1 MAGPVLSAEDASYA
15 EPAVGPIPDGWDSGL
30 DTVALGR
37 DAALQQSSWRSEG
50 PLSSGAARV
59 ERFLQA
65 QGFERAPWLTIA
77 FGFGIAAW
85 FVLGTWREW
94 LGFVAAMLA
103 ICFIAAG
110 AMRADGRFVLLR
122 QALIAVALLA
132 AAGLA
137 VVWSKSVLIGTP
149 PIEHSMVALMTGK
162 VTYREDDPAYQ
173 RIRLIVSTRDSAG
186 KPLSVRLNLPQQLD
200 DPRIDEG
207 AVIKARVR
215 LVPPAPAMLPGA
227 YDFALTAW
235 FAGLSATG
243 SVLEKV
249 VVVTDSDHSDW
260 LHGMQAALSRHVRT
274 HLPGA
279 AGSIADAYA
288 SGNQG
293 AIPLS
298 DQQAMRTAGLT
309 HLLSISGLHV
319 SAVIGAVYFLVVRL
333 LALWPW
339 LALRVRLPV
348 IGAGAGALAGI
359 AYTLLTGS
367 QVPTVRSCI
376 GALLVLAAMAL
387 GREAL
392 SLRMLAVGAF
402 FVLLFWPEAL
412 AGPSFQLSFAAV
424 LAIISLHSSE
434 PVRKMLGPHEPS
446 LLGRFRREI
455 VGLLVTGATV
465 ELSLLPIGLFHFH
478 RAGLY
483 GVIANVV
490 AIPLTTFVTMP
501 LLGLALF
508 LDLFHLGAPVW
519 WLTGVS
525 IDAMLGLASWFA
537 RQPGAVTWLPEMG
550 QAGFALFVAGG
561 LWLALWRGRVRL
573 WGLVP
578 ICAGVLHLALL
589 RPPDILVSGDGRH
602 VGITGD
608 GANELL
614 VLRGGRDGVQS
625 YASDT
630 LGEIAGRSGDL
641 KLLADW
647 PGAQCND
654 DFCTATLTRGGRD
667 WHLLISRGKDA
678 VPERAIAAACERV
691 DIVIADRRLPKSCH
705 PSWLKADRTM
715 LDLTGGI
722 AIDLADRGIK
732 TVAEGEG
739 DHGWWKP
746 TVRAPYVRV
755 RASPSAALVGLAT
768 EPAQALTTPT
778 RSQTNPAQAEPVEA
792 PALTPAR

>member
-1 MAGPVLSAEDASYA
+1 MAGPALHADDASYA
-15 EPAVGPIPDGWDSGL
+15 EPAAGPIPDGGN
-30 DTVALGR
+30 VALDAVAFNG
-37 DAALQQSSWRSEG
+37 DAALQQSSWRSQS
-50 PLSSGAARV
+50 PLSSGAARF
-59 ERFLQA
+59 ERFLLG
-65 QGFERAPWLTIA
+65 QGFERGPWLTIA

-85 FVLGTWREW
+85 FVLANWREW
-94 LGFVAAMLA
+94 LGFAAAMLA
-103 ICFIAAG
+103 VSLLAA
-110 AMRADGRFVLLR
+110 ATMRGEGRYPLLR

-137 VVWSKSVLIGTP
+137 VVWTKSVLIGTP
-149 PIEHSMVALMTGK
+149 PIERSMVARMTGK
-162 VTYREDDPAYQ
+162 VKYREEDPAYQ
-173 RIRLIVSTRDSAG
+173 RVRLIVSTRDAAG

-207 AVIKARVR
+207 ATITARVR

-260 LHGMQAALSRHVRT
+260 LHRMQAALSHHVRAQ
-274 HLPGA
+274 LPGA
-279 AGSIADAYA
+279 AGTIADAYA

-293 AIPLS
+293 AIPLA

-319 SAVIGAVYFLVVRL
+319 SAVIGAVYFLVARL
-333 LALWPW
+333 LGLWPW

-348 IGAGAGALAGI
+348 IAAGAGALAGI
-359 AYTLLTGS
+359 GYTLLTGS
-367 QVPTVRSCI
+367 QVPTVRSCV
-376 GALLVLAAMAL
+376 GALLVLAALML

-392 SLRMLAVGAF
+392 SLRLLAVGAF

-424 LAIISLHSSE
+424 LAIISLHSAA
-434 PVRKMLGPHEPS
+434 PVKRLLGPHEPS
-446 LLGRFRREI
+446 LFGRFRREI
-455 VGLLVTGATV
+455 IGLLLTGATV

-490 AIPLTTFVTMP
+490 AIPLTTFLTMP

-508 LDLFHLGAPVW
+508 LDLFHCGAPVW
-519 WLTGVS
+519 WLTGLS
-525 IDAMLGLASWFA
+525 IDAMLGLARWFSA
-537 RQPGAVTWLPEMG
+537 QPGAVTWLPEMG

-573 WGLVP
+573 WGFVP
-578 ICAGVLHLALL
+578 IVLGVAHLALL

-614 VLRGGRDGVQS
+614 VLRGGKDGAQS
-625 YASDT
+625 YSTDT

-641 KLLADW
+641 KLLDQW
-647 PGAQCND
+647 PGATCND
-654 DFCTATLTRGGRD
+654 DFCTATLRRAGRD
-667 WHLLISRGKDA
+667 WRLLISRGKDA

-691 DIVIADRRLPKSCH
+691 DIVIADRRLPASCH
-705 PSWLKADRTM
+705 PSWLKADRAM
-715 LDLTGGI
+715 LDQTGGI
-722 AIDLADRGIK
+722 AIDLADRAIK
-732 TVAEGEG
+732 TVAAGEG

-746 TVRAPYVRV
+746 QVRAPYVRA
-755 RASPSAALVGLAT
+755 RTSPVVVPEAKTV
-768 EPAQALTTPT
+768 
-778 RSQTNPAQAEPVEA
+778 PVK
-792 PALTPAR
+792 P